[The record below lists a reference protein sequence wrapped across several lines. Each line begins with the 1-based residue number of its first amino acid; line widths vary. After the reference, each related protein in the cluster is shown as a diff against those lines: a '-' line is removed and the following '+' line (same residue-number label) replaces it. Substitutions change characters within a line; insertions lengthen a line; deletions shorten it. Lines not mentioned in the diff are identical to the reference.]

1 MGCNNVSGMKDLDS
15 TSACALGTHGASR
28 AGRMGE
34 RESTVDTGDREVR
47 MQRVCLPKTTCH

>member
-15 TSACALGTHGASR
+15 TSACALGTHGAST

-34 RESTVDTGDREVR
+34 RESRVDTGDREVR
-47 MQRVCLPKTTCH
+47 MQRVYLPKTTCH